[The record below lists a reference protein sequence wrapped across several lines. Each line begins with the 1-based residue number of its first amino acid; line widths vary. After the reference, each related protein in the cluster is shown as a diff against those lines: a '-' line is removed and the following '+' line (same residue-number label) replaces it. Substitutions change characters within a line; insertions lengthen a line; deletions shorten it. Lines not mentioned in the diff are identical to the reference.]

1 MKVQLKRIGAMIIA
15 IIMVVSL
22 IPLNISAEESQ
33 VLEISDFSIKIN
45 EEGINLVAISEG
57 GVGNYQYQFYQKQKS
72 SLEDKIILSEY
83 SDKNSYTYANPL
95 QGEYIFGVEVKDES
109 GRSVSEEKNITYENE
124 IEKVEEE
131 ISEELIFPN
140 EGLTDNSMED
150 ALEQAG
156 IAMIFSTAR
165 QNMYNI
171 EGNPRVTVNDMVNL
185 YNAHSPIGYPS
196 TELEKGGAPT
206 VDTLAQIF
214 YEEAVA
220 ENIRPEVA
228 WSQTMLETGWLKF
241 GGQVQIHQFNF
252 AGLGATDGGAK
263 GADFSGYGAEAARM
277 GVRAQIQHLKAYA
290 SSSVTEGTLK
300 NPCVDG
306 RFHLVRKGA
315 APYVEILGQKENP
328 LGVGWAT
335 GENYGYKILS
345 IINSM
350 VDVYNTPLEV
360 QLDVS
365 KNTPQVYGTNITIR
379 AIASGGSGK
388 YQYKFYKNNEVTG
401 GIFVLQDYSDN
412 NSIIWNGMPEGMHTL
427 YVDVKEIV
435 TGEIVTKQMNFE
447 IVSKELRATLY
458 TSKESP
464 QTYGTNV
471 TLTVTASG
479 GSGSYEYKFY
489 KNNEVTG
496 GLWVMQ
502 DYSAKNS
509 VVWNGM
515 PEGEHTLYVDVR
527 DKITGKI
534 QTEKKNFTI
543 EEKSPLKATLKTSK
557 TSPQVYG
564 TNVTLTATA
573 SGGSG
578 SYEYKFYKNNE
589 VTGGLWVMQDYSAK
603 NSVAWNGM
611 PEGEHTLYVDVR
623 DKITGKVVTDKQ
635 EFEIEELEKLKVSL
649 KTSKESPQIYGTN
662 VTLTATASGG
672 SGSYEYKFYKN
683 NEVTGGLWV
692 MQDYSAKNSV
702 VWNGMP
708 AGEHTLYV
716 DVKDELTGK
725 IETVKKTFIITDL
738 EAEFKTSKPSPQVY
752 RTDIVLGATAS
763 GGSGNYEY
771 KFYKNNEVT
780 GGIYILQNYS
790 TKSNVSWNAIPEG
803 LHTLYVDVRD
813 KTTGRVVTKQK
824 EFVVNPSPTPLVK
837 KFDTNVPSPQKYG
850 TPITITAEGVGGTG
864 GYQYRFYKNNEVTGG
879 IYVIQDYSEKNSVMW
894 NGIPEGTHT
903 LYVDIK
909 DSSGQTVTESKTFVI
924 SNKKKIWIDAGH
936 GGNDVGAV
944 AHGRYE
950 RDDVLRLALEIER
963 VLRQQGQE
971 VYMSRRDVDS
981 GYISSGLVSLRKRCA
996 DANVARV
1003 DAFVSVHRDAASA
1016 SAKGYTVYTHNWNNP
1031 SNSIVNPYPNK
1042 DSGCVSLSNSINSEL
1057 SKLSTLKSRG
1067 IKYGSAGGTDDYLVN
1082 KATNMPSCLLEMG
1095 FITNSGD
1102 NQLFDTYLKQHAKAI
1117 SKGIMNSLGVTFD
1130 ESKYT
1135 W

>member
-1 MKVQLKRIGAMIIA
+1 
-15 IIMVVSL
+15 
-22 IPLNISAEESQ
+22 
-33 VLEISDFSIKIN
+33 
-45 EEGINLVAISEG
+45 
-57 GVGNYQYQFYQKQKS
+57 
-72 SLEDKIILSEY
+72 
-83 SDKNSYTYANPL
+83 
-95 QGEYIFGVEVKDES
+95 
-109 GRSVSEEKNITYENE
+109 
-124 IEKVEEE
+124 
-131 ISEELIFPN
+131 
-140 EGLTDNSMED
+140 
-150 ALEQAG
+150 
-156 IAMIFSTAR
+156 
-165 QNMYNI
+165 
-171 EGNPRVTVNDMVNL
+171 
-185 YNAHSPIGYPS
+185 
-196 TELEKGGAPT
+196 
-206 VDTLAQIF
+206 
-214 YEEAVA
+214 
-220 ENIRPEVA
+220 
-228 WSQTMLETGWLKF
+228 
-241 GGQVQIHQFNF
+241 
-252 AGLGATDGGAK
+252 
-263 GADFSGYGAEAARM
+263 
-277 GVRAQIQHLKAYA
+277 
-290 SSSVTEGTLK
+290 
-300 NPCVDG
+300 
-306 RFHLVRKGA
+306 
-315 APYVEILGQKENP
+315 
-328 LGVGWAT
+328 
-335 GENYGYKILS
+335 
-345 IINSM
+345 
-350 VDVYNTPLEV
+350 
-360 QLDVS
+360 
-365 KNTPQVYGTNITIR
+365 
-379 AIASGGSGK
+379 
-388 YQYKFYKNNEVTG
+388 
-401 GIFVLQDYSDN
+401 
-412 NSIIWNGMPEGMHTL
+412 
-427 YVDVKEIV
+427 
-435 TGEIVTKQMNFE
+435 
-447 IVSKELRATLY
+447 
-458 TSKESP
+458 
-464 QTYGTNV
+464 
-471 TLTVTASG
+471 
-479 GSGSYEYKFY
+479 
-489 KNNEVTG
+489 
-496 GLWVMQ
+496 
-502 DYSAKNS
+502 
-509 VVWNGM
+509 M

-557 TSPQVYG
+557 TSPQV
-564 TNVTLTATA
+564 
-573 SGGSG
+573 
-578 SYEYKFYKNNE
+578 
-589 VTGGLWVMQDYSAK
+589 
-603 NSVAWNGM
+603 
-611 PEGEHTLYVDVR
+611 
-623 DKITGKVVTDKQ
+623 
-635 EFEIEELEKLKVSL
+635 
-649 KTSKESPQIYGTN
+649 YGTN

>member
-515 PEGEHTLYVDVR
+515 P
-527 DKITGKI
+527 
-534 QTEKKNFTI
+534 
-543 EEKSPLKATLKTSK
+543 
-557 TSPQVYG
+557 
-564 TNVTLTATA
+564 
-573 SGGSG
+573 
-578 SYEYKFYKNNE
+578 
-589 VTGGLWVMQDYSAK
+589 
-603 NSVAWNGM
+603 
-611 PEGEHTLYVDVR
+611 
-623 DKITGKVVTDKQ
+623 
-635 EFEIEELEKLKVSL
+635 
-649 KTSKESPQIYGTN
+649 
-662 VTLTATASGG
+662 
-672 SGSYEYKFYKN
+672 
-683 NEVTGGLWV
+683 
-692 MQDYSAKNSV
+692 
-702 VWNGMP
+702 